1 MSKKATIYSGLFW
14 LFTYD
19 SIETHSRYKEST
31 MQTETTLTSKEV
43 LDERYKITTKVT
55 IVGAVVNF
63 ILAVFKIIIG
73 TIGHSHALIVDGI
86 HSFSDLLSDG
96 LVVFAAKQGNQT
108 PDDDH
113 PYGHARIETAFAA
126 VLGGILIAVGVG
138 IVIDALERLTSGNI
152 VKPESMTIWV
162 ALLSVLSKEILYRYT
177 LVHADRL
184 NSPILKANA
193 WHHRS
198 DAISS
203 IVVLVGIAGSM
214 SGIPYLDAAA
224 AVIVSMMIAK
234 IGWEIA
240 KESIEQLVDKGLD
253 PKKVKFI
260 SDHIAEIP
268 GVRHMH
274 MLRTRQMGA
283 EALLD
288 VHVEV
293 APQLSVSEGHRISD
307 EVSKELTKE
316 FPDITQVLVHIDPE
330 DDEEDS
336 TCSNL
341 PMRNEILADLE
352 QFWVDIEQSKLIEDV
367 VLHYLYGRVSVQIIM
382 PLSILST
389 AEDSAALTQQFYDSV
404 KQLNYI
410 DKLELLYR

>member
-1 MSKKATIYSGLFW
+1 MPDEKMNLA
-14 LFTYD
+14 
-19 SIETHSRYKEST
+19 
-31 MQTETTLTSKEV
+31 
-43 LDERYKITTKVT
+43 ERYQITTRVT
-55 IVGAVVNF
+55 IVGAVLNF
-63 ILAVFKIIIG
+63 ILAVFKIVIG
-73 TIGHSHALIVDGI
+73 SIGHSHALIVDGI

-96 LVVFAAKQGNQT
+96 LVVFAAKKGNQS

-126 VLGGILIAVGVG
+126 VLGGILIAVGIG
-138 IVIDALERLTSGNI
+138 IVIDALERLTSGEI
-152 VKPESMTIWV
+152 VTPESMTIWV
-162 ALLSVLSKEILYRYT
+162 ALLSVLSKEALYRYT
-177 LVHADRL
+177 LLYAERL

-214 SGIPYLDAAA
+214 SGVPYLDAAA

-253 PKKVKFI
+253 PEKVQFI
-260 SDHIAEIP
+260 STHITEIP

-288 VHVEV
+288 VHIEV

-307 EVSKELTKE
+307 EVSKELTNE
-316 FPDITQVLVHIDPE
+316 FPDISQVLVHIDPE

-336 TCSNL
+336 SCSHL
-341 PMRNEILADLE
+341 PLRNEVLVDLE
-352 QFWVDIEQSKLIEDV
+352 QLWGDIEQSKSIEDV
-367 VLHYLYGRVSVQIIM
+367 ILHYLDGMVSVQIIM

-389 AEDSAALTQQFYDSV
+389 VDDPTILAKHFYASV
-404 KQLNYI
+404 DKLDYI
-410 DKLELLYR
+410 NELELLYR

>member
-1 MSKKATIYSGLFW
+1 MPNKN
-14 LFTYD
+14 
-19 SIETHSRYKEST
+19 ES
-31 MQTETTLTSKEV
+31 SN
-43 LDERYKITTKVT
+43 ERYQITTRVT
-55 IVGAVVNF
+55 IIGAVVNF
-63 ILAVFKIIIG
+63 ILAIFKIIIG
-73 TIGHSHALIVDGI
+73 SIGHSHALIVDGI

-96 LVVFAAKQGNQT
+96 LVVFAAKKGNQS

-126 VLGGILIAVGVG
+126 VLGGILIAVGIG
-138 IVIDALERLTSGNI
+138 IVIDALERLTSGDI
-152 VKPESMTIWV
+152 VTPESMTVWV
-162 ALLSVLSKEILYRYT
+162 ALLSVLSKEALYRYT
-177 LVHADRL
+177 LIYANRL

-203 IVVLVGIAGSM
+203 IVVLVGIVGSM

-253 PKKVKFI
+253 PKKVQFI
-260 SDHIAEIP
+260 SSHITEIP
-268 GVRHMH
+268 GVNHMH

-288 VHVEV
+288 VHIEV

-307 EVSKELTKE
+307 EVSKGITRE
-316 FPDITQVLVHIDPE
+316 FPDIAQVLVHIDPE

-336 TCSNL
+336 TCSHL
-341 PMRNEILADLE
+341 PLRKEILEDLE
-352 QFWVDIEQSKLIEDV
+352 HHWRHIEQAKLLEEV
-367 VLHYLYGRVSVQIIM
+367 VLHYLSGKVSVQVIL
-382 PLSILST
+382 PLSALSNI
-389 AEDSAALTQQFYDSV
+389 DSPDELAGAFNAVVKNLKYIISV
-404 KQLNYI
+404 EI
-410 DKLELLYR
+410 LYR

>member
-1 MSKKATIYSGLFW
+1 MLQSSP
-14 LFTYD
+14 D
-19 SIETHSRYKEST
+19 E
-31 MQTETTLTSKEV
+31 LT
-43 LDERYKITTKVT
+43 ERYKATTRVT
-55 IVGAVVNF
+55 VVGAIVNF
-63 ILAVFKIIIG
+63 ILAIIKIIIG

-86 HSFSDLLSDG
+86 HSFSDLISDA
-96 LVVFAAKQGNQT
+96 LVVFAAKHGNQS

-138 IVIDALERLTSGNI
+138 IVVDALERLTSGDI
-152 VKPESMTIWV
+152 VTPESMTIWV
-162 ALLSVLSKEILYRYT
+162 ALLSVLSKEALYRYT
-177 LVHADRL
+177 LVYANRF
-184 NSPILKANA
+184 NSSILKANA

-198 DAISS
+198 DAVSS
-203 IVVLVGIAGSM
+203 IVVLVGIIGSV

-253 PKKVKFI
+253 PDKVKFI
-260 SDHIAEIP
+260 SAHIAEIP

-307 EVSKELTKE
+307 EVSKELTRE
-316 FPDITQVLVHIDPE
+316 FSDINQVLVHIDPE
-330 DDEEDS
+330 DDEENS
-336 TCSNL
+336 TSLNL
-341 PMRNEILADLE
+341 PLRNEILSDLE
-352 QFWVDIEQSKLIEDV
+352 RYWGPIEETRQIEDMV
-367 VLHYLYGRVSVQIIM
+367 FHYLDGQVHIQVIL
-382 PLSILST
+382 PLSILT
-389 AEDSAALTQQFYDSV
+389 VLDDSSAISKKLSDSV
-404 KQLNYI
+404 RELKYI
-410 DKLELLYR
+410 EKLEVLYH

>member
-1 MSKKATIYSGLFW
+1 MPNNN
-14 LFTYD
+14 
-19 SIETHSRYKEST
+19 
-31 MQTETTLTSKEV
+31 
-43 LDERYKITTKVT
+43 ERYQITTRVT

-63 ILAVFKIIIG
+63 ILAIIKIFIG
-73 TIGHSHALIVDGI
+73 SIGHSHALIVDGI
-86 HSFSDLLSDG
+86 HSFSDLLSDA
-96 LVVFAAKQGNQT
+96 LVVFAAKKGNQS

-138 IVIDALERLTSGNI
+138 IVIDALERLTSGD
-152 VKPESMTIWV
+152 VVTPESMTIWV
-162 ALLSVLSKEILYRYT
+162 ALTSVLSKEALYRYT
-177 LVHADRL
+177 LIYATRL
-184 NSPILKANA
+184 KSPILKANA

-253 PKKVKFI
+253 PKKVQHI
-260 SDHIAEIP
+260 SSHITDIP
-268 GVRHMH
+268 GVKHMH
-274 MLRTRQMGA
+274 MLRSRQMGA
-283 EALLD
+283 DALLD
-288 VHVEV
+288 VHIEV

-307 EVSKELTKE
+307 EVSKGLTRE
-316 FPDITQVLVHIDPE
+316 FPDIAQVLVHIDPE

-336 TCSNL
+336 SCAHL
-341 PMRNEILADLE
+341 PLRKEILEDLE
-352 QFWVDIEQSKLIEDV
+352 QHWQHIEQSKLIEDV
-367 VLHYLYGRVSVQIIM
+367 VLHYLNGKVSVQLIL
-382 PLSILST
+382 PLSVLST
-389 AEDSAALTQQFYDSV
+389 VDKPDTLLKEFTSV
-404 KQLNYI
+404 VEKLNYMVN
-410 DKLELLYR
+410 LELLYR

>member
-1 MSKKATIYSGLFW
+1 
-14 LFTYD
+14 
-19 SIETHSRYKEST
+19 
-31 MQTETTLTSKEV
+31 
-43 LDERYKITTKVT
+43 
-55 IVGAVVNF
+55 
-63 ILAVFKIIIG
+63 VFKIIIG
-73 TIGHSHALIVDGI
+73 SIGHSHALIVDGI
-86 HSFSDLLSDG
+86 HSFSDLLSDA
-96 LVVFAAKQGNQT
+96 LVVFAAKKGNQT

-138 IVIDALERLTSGNI
+138 IVIDALERLTSGDI
-152 VKPESMTIWV
+152 VTPESMTIWV
-162 ALLSVLSKEILYRYT
+162 ALLSVLSKEVLYRYT
-177 LVHADRL
+177 LIYAERL

-253 PKKVKFI
+253 PQKVRFI
-260 SDHIAEIP
+260 STHITEIP

-288 VHVEV
+288 VHIEV

-307 EVSKELTKE
+307 EVSKELTSE
-316 FPDITQVLVHIDPE
+316 FPDIAQVLVHIDPE

-336 TCSNL
+336 SCSHL
-341 PMRNEILADLE
+341 PLRKEVLVDLE
-352 QFWVDIEQSKLIEDV
+352 QQWSGIEQSKSIEDV
-367 VLHYLYGRVSVQIIM
+367 ILHYLDGMVSVQIIM
-382 PLSILST
+382 PVSVLST
-389 AEDSAALTQQFYDSV
+389 IDDPAILAKNFYVSV
-404 KQLNYI
+404 DKLDYI
-410 DKLELLYR
+410 GKLELLYR

>member
-1 MSKKATIYSGLFW
+1 MSSE
-14 LFTYD
+14 D
-19 SIETHSRYKEST
+19 N
-31 MQTETTLTSKEV
+31 TLN
-43 LDERYKITTKVT
+43 ERYQITTRVT
-55 IVGAVVNF
+55 IVGAVVNLVLA
-63 ILAVFKIIIG
+63 ILKIIIG
-73 TIGHSHALIVDGI
+73 FIGHSHALIVDGI

-96 LVVFAAKQGNQT
+96 LVVLAAKKGNQS

-126 VLGGILIAVGVG
+126 VLGGVLIAVGIG
-138 IVIDALERLTSGNI
+138 IVIDALDRLTSGNI
-152 VKPESMTIWV
+152 ITPESMTIWV
-162 ALLSVLSKEILYRYT
+162 ALLSVLSKEVLYRYT
-177 LVHADRL
+177 LLYADRL

-240 KESIEQLVDKGLD
+240 KESIEELVDKGLD
-253 PKKVKFI
+253 PEKVQSI
-260 SDHIAEIP
+260 SHHITEIP
-268 GVRHMH
+268 GVSQMH

-288 VHVEV
+288 VHIEV
-293 APQLSVSEGHRISD
+293 SPQLSVSEGHRISD
-307 EVSKELTKE
+307 EVSAQLTND

-330 DDEEDS
+330 NDEANS
-336 TCSNL
+336 SCSHL
-341 PMRNEILADLE
+341 PLRNELLIELE
-352 QFWVDIEQSKLIEDV
+352 KNWSVIKQAELIEDV
-367 VLHYLYGRVSVQIIM
+367 VLHYLDGKVQVQIIM

-389 AEDSAALTQQFYDSV
+389 HTAADTLAQQFSASV
-404 KQLNYI
+404 ENLNYI
-410 DKLELLYR
+410 ESLELLYR

>member
-1 MSKKATIYSGLFW
+1 MSTEKDILI
-14 LFTYD
+14 D
-19 SIETHSRYKEST
+19 RY
-31 MQTETTLTSKEV
+31 
-43 LDERYKITTKVT
+43 RIITTVT
-55 IVGAVVNF
+55 VIGAVVNF
-63 ILAVFKIIIG
+63 ILAIFKIFVG

-96 LVVFAAKQGNQT
+96 LVVFAAKKGNQS

-126 VLGGILIAVGVG
+126 VLGGILIAVGIG
-138 IVIDALERLTSGNI
+138 IVIDALKRLSSGEI
-152 VKPESMTIWV
+152 LTPESMTIWV
-162 ALLSVLSKEILYRYT
+162 ALLSVISKEILYRYT
-177 LVHADRL
+177 LIYANRL
-184 NSPILKANA
+184 NSAILKANA

-214 SGIPYLDAAA
+214 YGVPYLDAAA

-234 IGWEIA
+234 IGWDIA

-253 PKKVKFI
+253 PEKVHFI
-260 SDHIAEIP
+260 SAHIKEIP

-307 EVSKELTKE
+307 EVSKELTSE

-336 TCSNL
+336 TCANL
-341 PMRNEILADLE
+341 PLRKEVLEDLE
-352 QFWVDIEQSKLIEDV
+352 QHWQSIEQSAMIEEV
-367 VLHYLYGRVSVQIIM
+367 ILHYLDGRISVQLIM
-382 PLSILST
+382 PLGVLADIDDPRALAERFTSAVADLS
-389 AEDSAALTQQFYDSV
+389 
-404 KQLNYI
+404 YI
-410 DKLELLYR
+410 DSLELLYR

>member
-1 MSKKATIYSGLFW
+1 MP
-14 LFTYD
+14 
-19 SIETHSRYKEST
+19 IEELLSEKES
-31 MQTETTLTSKEV
+31 LA
-43 LDERYKITTKVT
+43 ERYQITSRVT

-96 LVVFAAKQGNQT
+96 MIIFAAKKGNQS

-138 IVIDALERLTSGNI
+138 IVVDALERLTSGDI
-152 VKPESMTIWV
+152 VTPESMTIWV
-162 ALLSVLSKEILYRYT
+162 ALLSVLSKEALYRYT
-177 LVHADRL
+177 LLYANRL

-203 IVVLVGIAGSM
+203 IVVLVGIGGSM
-214 SGIPYLDAAA
+214 SGVPYLDAAA

-234 IGWEIA
+234 IGWDIA

-260 SDHIAEIP
+260 SAHISEIP
-268 GVRHMH
+268 GVKHMH

-288 VHVEV
+288 VHIEV

-307 EVSKELTKE
+307 EVSKELTQE
-316 FPDITQVLVHIDPE
+316 FPDIAQVLVHIDPE

-336 TCSNL
+336 SCSHL
-341 PMRNEILADLE
+341 PLRNEILKDLE
-352 QFWVDIEQSKLIEDV
+352 QFWSDIEQSKAIEDV
-367 VLHYLYGRVSVQIIM
+367 TLHYLDGMVSVQIIL
-382 PLSILST
+382 PLSVLST
-389 AEDSAALTQQFYDSV
+389 VDEPISLANHFHALETKLD
-404 KQLNYI
+404 YI
-410 DKLELLYR
+410 DNIELLYR